1 MAHPGLSVGPLWL
14 ILVYRWSR
22 YGSSWF
28 IGEVGIAHPGL
39 SVEPVS
45 SWFIGGVGIAHPVLS
60 VEPGWLILV
69 YRWSRYCS
77 SWFIGG
83 VGIAHPGLSVESV
96 LLILVYRWNR
106 YCSLFNVL
114 CVLFC
119 LSSFCVLCPLL
130 TGFLDYQSLI
140 ALSGLS
146 YFYLSVITY
155 FGNLLVLFLTPK

>member
-28 IGEVGIAHPGL
+28 IGGAGIAHPGL
-39 SVEPVS
+39 SVES
-45 SWFIGGVGIAHPVLS
+45 VL
-60 VEPGWLILV
+60 LTLF
-69 YRWSRYCS
+69 YRWSRDGS
-77 SWFIGG
+77 SWSIGG

>member
-1 MAHPGLSVGPLWL
+1 MAHPGLSVKSVLL
-14 ILVYRWSR
+14 TLVYRWSR
-22 YGSSWF
+22 DC
-28 IGEVGIAHPGL
+28 
-39 SVEPVS
+39 S